1 MAISAI
7 NSFLKS
13 KKFGENITKKAKAKL
28 ASQGVEQYIFEYNLM
43 FEWCSWIQK
52 EVSNYASIDPQL
64 QGYSRRMTAV
74 FIKTL
79 KREFRKAWGKVSRT
93 NHA

>member
-28 ASQGVEQYIFEYNLM
+28 ASQGVEQ
-43 FEWCSWIQK
+43 
-52 EVSNYASIDPQL
+52 
-64 QGYSRRMTAV
+64 
-74 FIKTL
+74 
-79 KREFRKAWGKVSRT
+79 
-93 NHA
+93 